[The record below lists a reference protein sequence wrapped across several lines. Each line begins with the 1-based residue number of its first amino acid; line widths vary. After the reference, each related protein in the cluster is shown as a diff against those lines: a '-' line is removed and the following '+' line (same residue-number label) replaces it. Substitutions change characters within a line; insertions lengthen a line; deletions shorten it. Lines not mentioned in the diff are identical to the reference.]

1 MYPVP
6 GTGCGDRRAGQ
17 PDASR
22 HHVDVRAPLEPRISV
37 TRIRVQVPGTKYCVL
52 QWQFIKLTKPMRLVL
67 ALILLP
73 LALHAQSAERA
84 VFLVRVGA
92 ETLAVENASLTG
104 RLAEGRLVMRQPL
117 LRLGQRVTLGDAG
130 TVERVE
136 TAMSVGAT
144 GDSVRQRA
152 ELVFQGDSAFSHVVD
167 TRAPTPIPDRRL
179 GVVAGSIP
187 FVNLSGLS
195 MELVLRRA
203 RALGGD
209 TARVPILLLTGQPI
223 TGTVVRAGRDSLLL
237 TIGGVVVR
245 ARSDAAGRL
254 LGAVVPSQN
263 VVFERLPADAPAAA
277 WSPVRAVSYAA
288 PAGAPYTAEDV
299 KVRTTAGLTLA
310 GTLTLPTGR
319 RGARVPAVVLIT
331 GSGPEDRD
339 EASPLLPD
347 GYRPF
352 REIADTLSRRGIA
365 VLRLDDRGVGGSDAG
380 PVMATS
386 SDFADDVRAA
396 LAWLRARP
404 EIDPARLGLVGHS
417 EGAIIAP
424 MVAATDARLRGIVL
438 IAGTASRG
446 RTIVDM
452 QLRRMFESDTTMPRA
467 RRDSL
472 LALALRQ
479 ADSAYA
485 APGWMRWFA
494 DHDPLPTARRV
505 RVPTLILQ
513 GETDRQV
520 PSREATMLAGAMRT
534 AGNRRVILRTFP
546 RMNHLM
552 LDDPGGD
559 VRGYGALTDLHVRRD
574 LRGALADWLARTL

>member
-1 MYPVP
+1 MYPVL
-6 GTGCGDRRAGQ
+6 GTGYEDRRAGQ
-17 PDASR
+17 SDASR
-22 HHVDVRAPLEPRISV
+22 HRVDVRAPLQPRIGV
-37 TRIRVQVPGTKYCVL
+37 TRIQVEVPGTKYCVL

-67 ALILLP
+67 ALFLVP
-73 LALHAQSAERA
+73 LALRAQSPDRT
-84 VFLVRVGA
+84 VFLVRAGA
-92 ETLAVENASLTG
+92 DTLAVENASITS
-104 RLAEGRLVMRQPL
+104 RLVEGRLVMRQPL

-130 TVERVE
+130 IVERVE
-136 TAMSVGAT
+136 TTMSVGVA
-144 GDSVRQRA
+144 GDSVQQRA
-152 ELVFQGDSAFSHVVD
+152 ELVFEGDSAFSHVVD
-167 TRAPTPIPDRRL
+167 TRARSPIPDRRL
-179 GVVAGSIP
+179 GVAAGSIP

-195 MELVLRRA
+195 LELILRRA

-209 TARVPILLLTGQPI
+209 TVRVPILLLTGQPI
-223 TGTVVRAGRDSLLL
+223 TGLVVRAGGDSLIL
-237 TIGGVVVR
+237 TLGGVTLRV
-245 ARSDAAGRL
+245 RSDAAGRL
-254 LGAVVPSQN
+254 LGAAVPSQN

-288 PAGAPYTAEDV
+288 PADAPYAAEEV

-310 GTLTLPTGR
+310 GTLTVPRGR
-319 RGARVPAVVLIT
+319 RGARLPAVVLIT

-339 EASPLLPD
+339 EASPLLPG

-380 PVMATS
+380 PPAATS
-386 SDFADDVRAA
+386 ADFADDVRAA
-396 LAWLRARP
+396 LAWLRTRP

-424 MVAATDARLRGIVL
+424 MVAATDARLRGIAL
-438 IAGTASRG
+438 IAGTASPG
-446 RTIVDM
+446 RAIVDM
-452 QLRRMFESDTTMPRA
+452 QLRRMFASDSTMPRA

-513 GETDRQV
+513 GDTDRQV
-520 PSREATMLAGAMRT
+520 PVREATTLAAAMRA
-534 AGNRRVILRTFP
+534 AGNRRVTLRTFS

-552 LDDPGGD
+552 LDDPSGD
-559 VRGYGALTDLHVRRD
+559 VRGYGALTDLHLRRD
-574 LRGALADWLARTL
+574 LLGALAEWLARTL

>member
-1 MYPVP
+1 
-6 GTGCGDRRAGQ
+6 
-17 PDASR
+17 
-22 HHVDVRAPLEPRISV
+22 
-37 TRIRVQVPGTKYCVL
+37 
-52 QWQFIKLTKPMRLVL
+52 MRLIVPLLL
-67 ALILLP
+67 ALGP
-73 LALHAQSAERA
+73 AVSAQSPDRT

-104 RLAEGRLVMRQPL
+104 RLAEGRLIMRQPL
-117 LRLGQRVTLGDAG
+117 LRLGQRVTLGDSG
-130 TVERVE
+130 IVERVE
-136 TAMSVGAT
+136 TTMSLGAT
-144 GDSVRQRA
+144 GDSVQQRA
-152 ELVFQGDSAFSHVVD
+152 ELVFKGDSAFSHVAD
-167 TRAPTPIPDRRL
+167 TRAKEPIPDRRL

-195 MELVLRRA
+195 LELILRRA

-209 TARVPILLLTGQPI
+209 TARVPILLLTGQAI
-223 TGTVVRAGRDSLLL
+223 TGTVVRVGSDSLIL
-237 TIGGVVVR
+237 TIGGVTLR
-245 ARSDAAGRL
+245 ARSDADGRL
-254 LGAVVPSQN
+254 LGAVVPSQR

-277 WSPVRAVSYAA
+277 WSPVRVVSYAA
-288 PAGAPYTAEDV
+288 PVDAPYTAEEV
-299 KVRTTAGLTLA
+299 TLRTTGGLTLA
-310 GTLTLPTGR
+310 GTLTVPRQR
-319 RGARVPAVVLIT
+319 RGARLPAVVLIT

-380 PVMATS
+380 PPAATS
-386 SDFADDVRAA
+386 ADFADDVRAA
-396 LAWLRARP
+396 LAWLRTRP

-424 MVAATDARLRGIVL
+424 MVAAADARLRGIAL

-446 RTIVDM
+446 RAIVDM
-452 QLRRMFESDTTMPRA
+452 QLRRMFESDSTMPRA

-472 LALALRQ
+472 LAVALRQ

-494 DHDPLPTARRV
+494 EHDPLPTARRV
-505 RVPTLILQ
+505 RIPTLILQ

-520 PSREATMLAGAMRT
+520 PAREAATLAAAMRT
-534 AGNRRVILRTFP
+534 AGNRRVTLRTFS

-552 LDDPGGD
+552 LDDPSGD
-559 VRGYGALTDLHVRRD
+559 VRGYGALTDLRVRRD
-574 LRGALADWLARTL
+574 LLGALADWLARTL

>member
-1 MYPVP
+1 
-6 GTGCGDRRAGQ
+6 
-17 PDASR
+17 
-22 HHVDVRAPLEPRISV
+22 
-37 TRIRVQVPGTKYCVL
+37 
-52 QWQFIKLTKPMRLVL
+52 MRLVL
-67 ALILLP
+67 ALFLLP
-73 LALHAQSAERA
+73 LALHAQSPERA

-92 ETLAVENASLTG
+92 ETLAVENASLSA
-104 RLAEGRLVMRQPL
+104 RLVEGRLVMRQPI
-117 LRLGQRVTLGDAG
+117 LRLGQRVTLGDSG

-144 GDSVRQRA
+144 GDSVQQRA
-152 ELVFQGDSAFSHVVD
+152 ELVFKGDSAFSHVVD
-167 TRAPTPIPDRRL
+167 TRAKEPIPDRRL
-179 GVVAGSIP
+179 KVVAGAIP

-195 MELVLRRA
+195 LELILRRA
-203 RALGGD
+203 RTLGGD
-209 TARVPILLLTGQPI
+209 TARVPILLLTGQAI
-223 TGTVVRAGRDSLLL
+223 TGTVVRAGSDSLILSL
-237 TIGGVVVR
+237 GGVTLR
-245 ARSDAAGRL
+245 ARSDADGRL
-254 LGAVVPSQN
+254 LGATVPSQN
-263 VVFERLPADAPAAA
+263 VVFERLPADAPAAN

-288 PAGAPYTAEDV
+288 PADAPYTAEEV
-299 KVRTTAGLTLA
+299 KVRTPAGLTLA
-310 GTLTLPTGR
+310 GTLTLPRGR
-319 RGARVPAVVLIT
+319 RGARLPAVVLIT

-339 EASPLLPD
+339 EASPLLPA

-380 PVMATS
+380 PATATS

-396 LAWLRARP
+396 VTWLRSRP
-404 EIDPARLGLVGHS
+404 EIDPARVGLVGHS

-424 MVAATDARLRGIVL
+424 MVASTDARLHGIAL

-446 RTIVDM
+446 RAIVDM
-452 QLRRMFESDTTMPRA
+452 QLRRMFESDSTMPRA

-472 LALALRQ
+472 LTLARRQ

-494 DHDPLPTARRV
+494 DYDPLPTARRV
-505 RVPTLILQ
+505 RIPTLILQ

-520 PSREATMLAGAMRT
+520 PAREATTLAAAMRT
-534 AGNRRVILRTFP
+534 AGNRRVTLRTFP

-552 LDDPGGD
+552 LDDPNGD

-574 LRGALADWLARTL
+574 LLGALADWLATTL